1 MGSATSEACLPL
13 PGVLAGCCASWN
25 CQCRFFCGH
34 TQRCLSLCCKHPDP
48 STHSCRCGT
57 CCRVDIASGA
67 VELAADVA
75 AANHSRALFNMML
88 ALMVILL
95 LMLFVVTLNYTIWK
109 VGGQAT
115 VPGGLAAAA
124 FFSRAEGLGRAEEG
138 TRVACRLCMGALSEP
153 VHSCGAHAC
162 PPAHLPCPSPACPP
176 ACPADAG

>member
-1 MGSATSEACLPL
+1 M
-13 PGVLAGCCASWN
+13 
-25 CQCRFFCGH
+25 
-34 TQRCLSLCCKHPDP
+34 
-48 STHSCRCGT
+48 
-57 CCRVDIASGA
+57 DIASGA

-75 AANHSRALFNMML
+75 AANHSRALFNMM
-88 ALMVILL
+88 
-95 LMLFVVTLNYTIWK
+95 VTLNYTIWK

-138 TRVACRLCMGALSEP
+138 TRVACRLCMGARSEP